1 MFLALRFA
9 VLFKIIIAI
18 FLLYIFGKLI
28 NGFACLFDD
37 YIFLCYNDGEYY
49 RREYMLEVY
58 DINFQK
64 IKCEPLFTFEKND
77 KNFIVYKDN
86 EEDIL
91 ASYYRKEGNKLIIMP
106 ITEDEDYDLVDIEL
120 EKWWNDGE

>member
-1 MFLALRFA
+1 
-9 VLFKIIIAI
+9 
-18 FLLYIFGKLI
+18 
-28 NGFACLFDD
+28 
-37 YIFLCYNDGEYY
+37 
-49 RREYMLEVY
+49 MLEVY

-91 ASYYRKEGNKLIIMP
+91 ASYYRKEGNKLVIMP